1 MTNLQ
6 NGAIYQGYCLI
17 NQMLKADLRRESD
30 RRENDDD
37 DSWRNIDYYH
47 PTTDNKI
54 TGSQYLAKYIRNV
67 QQANEAT
74 AAQYEYRLSRFE
86 KYATMTYKE
95 EQQLE
100 RQQQQQR
107 DQELIITLDDVINEL
122 KKNRGDNN
130 NKIDPYDLLSS
141 FVAYLQEEEDIENP
155 NTLRYFVITAA
166 NFLEYN
172 DVEISPRKFK
182 LKGRLPKA
190 VVRHKEAIS
199 KEEIR
204 EILLK
209 CSNIKLKTY
218 LMLLASTGMRAAE
231 ALALRH
237 KDFDFD
243 EEDSSNNHN
252 NRQAFVRIRGEFTK
266 TRTDRYVFLTREV
279 VEQCKAW
286 ADFKYRRRRITR
298 VVNTAGSNLGGKAV
312 SFWVEPKANP
322 DDLFFAMPRKRKRSN
337 FRGLYVSMNEE
348 FAHTLDRIGFGNR
361 EDGNESRRVITFH
374 SFRRFVKTTI
384 SDLGYQD
391 FSEWFIGHAGST
403 YWRKKDSEKADLFR
417 KIEPYLT
424 FLDITGL
431 ESKGADMET
440 KTEHVVAENLSL
452 KQQVDELYRVLY
464 AQGIIKKEA

>member
-1 MTNLQ
+1 MT
-6 NGAIYQGYCLI
+6 
-17 NQMLKADLRRESD
+17 
-30 RRENDDD
+30 
-37 DSWRNIDYYH
+37 
-47 PTTDNKI
+47 TTTTNNKSI
-54 TGSQYLAKYIRNV
+54 GSRYLANYIRNV
-67 QQANEAT
+67 QQASKGT
-74 AAQYEYRLSRFE
+74 AAQYEYRLLKFE
-86 KYATMTYKE
+86 KYVMTMSSKE
-95 EQQLE
+95 ERQE
-100 RQQQQQR
+100 RQQQQ

-122 KKNRGDNN
+122 KKNGNNN
-130 NKIDPYDLLSS
+130 NKIDPYELLSG
-141 FVAYLQEEEDIENP
+141 FVAYLEEEEEIENP
-155 NTLRYFVITAA
+155 NTIRYFVSTVR
-166 NFLEYN
+166 NFLEFN
-172 DVEISPRKFK
+172 DIEISPRKFK
-182 LKGRLPKA
+182 LKVRLPKA
-190 VVRHKEAIS
+190 VIRHKEAIG
-199 KEEIR
+199 KEEIC

-218 LMLLASTGMRAAE
+218 LMLLASTGMRATE

-243 EEDSSNNHN
+243 EDNKNNH
-252 NRQAFVRIRGEFTK
+252 RQAFVRIRGEFTK

-286 ADFKYRRRRITR
+286 TDYKYRRRRITK
-298 VVNTAGSNLGGKAV
+298 VVDNTTDNNDSGKAI
-312 SFWVEPKANP
+312 SYWVEPEPSP
-322 DDLFFAMPRKRKRSN
+322 DDLFFAMPRKRKRSS
-337 FRGLYVSMNEE
+337 FRGLYVHVNED

-361 EDGNESRRVITFH
+361 EDGNRGRREITFH

-403 YWRKKDSEKADLFR
+403 YWRKKETEKAELFR

-440 KTEHVVAENLSL
+440 KTEQVMAENLSL

-464 AQGIIKKEA
+464 AQGIIKKEPSYSPSPSSH

>member
-1 MTNLQ
+1 MTTTTN
-6 NGAIYQGYCLI
+6 
-17 NQMLKADLRRESD
+17 NQRIRSP
-30 RRENDDD
+30 
-37 DSWRNIDYYH
+37 S
-47 PTTDNKI
+47 
-54 TGSQYLAKYIRNV
+54 LAKYIKNV
-67 QQANEAT
+67 QQANKRT
-74 AAQYEYRLSRFE
+74 AEQYEYRLFKFK
-86 KYATMTYKE
+86 KYLVTVSE
-95 EQQLE
+95 E
-100 RQQQQQR
+100 QQQQQQQN
-107 DQELIITLDDVINEL
+107 QELTVLDHVINEL
-122 KKNRGDNN
+122 KIANN
-130 NKIDPYDLLSS
+130 NKINPYDLLSG
-141 FVAYLQEEEDIENP
+141 FVAYLQEVEGIKNP
-155 NTLRYFVITAA
+155 NTIRYFVIAA
-166 NFLEYN
+166 RNFLEYH
-172 DVEISPRKFK
+172 DIEISPRKFR
-182 LKGRLPKA
+182 LKVRLPKP

-218 LMLLASTGMRAAE
+218 LMLLASTGMRATE

-243 EEDSSNNHN
+243 EDNNSKN

-266 TRTDRYVFLTREV
+266 TRTDRYVFLTREL

-286 ADFKYRRRRITR
+286 IDFKYRRRRITK
-298 VVNTAGSNLGGKAV
+298 VVNPSRSSSSSGGGYDSNSSTNDKAV
-312 SFWVEPKANP
+312 SQWVEPRPNP
-322 DDLFFAMPRKRKRSN
+322 DDLFFAMPRNRKRRSSL
-337 FRGLYVSMNEE
+337 RGLYVHMSDE
-348 FAHTLDRIGFGNR
+348 FANTLDRIGFGNR
-361 EDGNESRRVITFH
+361 EDGNESRREITFH

-403 YWRKKDSEKADLFR
+403 YWRKKDSEKAELFR

-440 KTEHVVAENLSL
+440 RTEHVLAENLSL

-464 AQGIIKKEA
+464 AQGIIKREPSSFPPPSLSSSY

>member
-1 MTNLQ
+1 VKITT
-6 NGAIYQGYCLI
+6 ATTT
-17 NQMLKADLRRESD
+17 
-30 RRENDDD
+30 
-37 DSWRNIDYYH
+37 
-47 PTTDNKI
+47 TTDNKSI
-54 TGSQYLAKYIRNV
+54 GGSQYLAKYIRNV

-86 KYATMTYKE
+86 KYIAMTYKE
-95 EQQLE
+95 EQQQELH
-100 RQQQQQR
+100 QQQQN
-107 DQELIITLDDVINEL
+107 QELIITLDHVINEL
-122 KKNRGDNN
+122 KKNGDNN
-130 NKIDPYDLLSS
+130 NKIDPYDLLSG
-141 FVAYLQEEEDIENP
+141 FVAYLEEEEDIENP
-155 NTLRYFVITAA
+155 NTLRYFIITAA

-182 LKGRLPKA
+182 LKVRLPKP
-190 VVRHKEAIS
+190 VMRHKEAIS
-199 KEEIR
+199 REEIR

-218 LMLLASTGMRAAE
+218 LMLLASTGMRAVE

-243 EEDSSNNHN
+243 DENSNNN
-252 NRQAFVRIRGEFTK
+252 NHRQAFVRIRGEFTK
-266 TRTDRYVFLTREV
+266 TRTDRYVFLTREM

-286 ADFKYRRRRITR
+286 TDFKYRRRRITR
-298 VVNTAGSNLGGKAV
+298 VVNNTLTTTDNPSSKAV
-312 SFWVEPKANP
+312 ASYWVEPKANP

-337 FRGLYVSMNEE
+337 FRGLYVHMNED
-348 FAHTLDRIGFGNR
+348 FARTLDRIGFGNR
-361 EDGNESRRVITFH
+361 EDGNKSRREITFH

-391 FSEWFIGHAGST
+391 FSEWYIGHAGST
-403 YWRKKDSEKADLFR
+403 YWRKKDSEKAEMFR

-431 ESKGADMET
+431 ESKGADMES
-440 KTEHVVAENLSL
+440 KTQQVIMENLSL
-452 KQQVDELYRVLY
+452 KQQVNELYRVLY

>member
-1 MTNLQ
+1 VGDAKTTTTATTMT
-6 NGAIYQGYCLI
+6 
-17 NQMLKADLRRESD
+17 
-30 RRENDDD
+30 
-37 DSWRNIDYYH
+37 
-47 PTTDNKI
+47 TTTTNNKSI
-54 TGSQYLAKYIRNV
+54 GSRYLANYIRNV
-67 QQANEAT
+67 QQASKGT
-74 AAQYEYRLSRFE
+74 AAQYEYRLLKFE
-86 KYATMTYKE
+86 KYVMTMSSKE
-95 EQQLE
+95 ERQE
-100 RQQQQQR
+100 RQQQQ

-122 KKNRGDNN
+122 KKNGNNN
-130 NKIDPYDLLSS
+130 NKIDPYELLSG
-141 FVAYLQEEEDIENP
+141 FVAYLEEEEEIENP
-155 NTLRYFVITAA
+155 NTIRYFVSTVR
-166 NFLEYN
+166 NFLEFN
-172 DVEISPRKFK
+172 DIEISPRKFK
-182 LKGRLPKA
+182 LKVRLPKA
-190 VVRHKEAIS
+190 VIRHKEAIG
-199 KEEIR
+199 KEEIC

-218 LMLLASTGMRAAE
+218 LMLLASTGMRATE

-243 EEDSSNNHN
+243 EDNKNNH
-252 NRQAFVRIRGEFTK
+252 RQAFVRIRGEFTK

-286 ADFKYRRRRITR
+286 TDYKYRRRRITK
-298 VVNTAGSNLGGKAV
+298 VVDNTTDNNDSGKAI
-312 SFWVEPKANP
+312 SYWVEPEPSP
-322 DDLFFAMPRKRKRSN
+322 DDLFFAMPRKRKRSS
-337 FRGLYVSMNEE
+337 FRGLYVHVNED

-361 EDGNESRRVITFH
+361 EDGNRGRREITFH

-403 YWRKKDSEKADLFR
+403 YWRKKETEKAELFR

-440 KTEHVVAENLSL
+440 KTEQVIAENLSL

-464 AQGIIKKEA
+464 AQGIIKKEPSYSPSPSSH